1 MEIRTNVKAGGFA
14 TSPLG
19 VRAAA
24 ERMVDLQ
31 ARLFRP
37 VRIY

>member
-19 VRAAA
+19 IRA
-24 ERMVDLQ
+24 ERTVDLHLQ
-31 ARLFRP
+31 VLKIIKIF
-37 VRIY
+37 